1 MKTRLV
7 LLSAALA
14 TLATASLA
22 QQPAQPMTF
31 RLSAGR
37 NPASCSGLDAALSRP
52 QTVTI
57 ANDVAILKSNGGIND
72 KAKMTAPGVYKTKWS
87 ASGATL
93 DIEVNTTA
101 SPATLL
107 VTEPKLGCKWSG
119 KAA

>member
-1 MKTRLV
+1 MKTRLIV
-7 LLSAALA
+7 LSAALA
-14 TLATASLA
+14 TLATVSFA

-31 RLSAGR
+31 RLAAER
-37 NPASCSGLDAALSRP
+37 NPTSCTGLDAALSRP

-57 ANDVAILKSNGGIND
+57 ANDAAILKSNGGIND
-72 KAKMTAPGVYKTKWS
+72 KARMTAPGVYKTKWS
-87 ASGATL
+87 ANGATL

>member
-1 MKTRLV
+1 MKASLI
-7 LLSAALA
+7 LSPAALGTFA
-14 TLATASLA
+14 TVSFA

-31 RLSAGR
+31 RLAAER
-37 NPASCSGLDAALSRP
+37 NPTSCAGLDAALSRT

-57 ANDVAILKSNGGIND
+57 ANDVAILKSNGGINE
-72 KAKMTAPGVYKTKWS
+72 KAKMTAPDAYKTTWS

-101 SPATLL
+101 SPVTLL
-107 VTEPKLGCKWSG
+107 VTESKLGCKWVG